1 MDRMISIYTNQDKF
15 EHAFFPQLQHS
26 IAYATTRALKTAFRP
41 AMRSF
46 TLARFELGSATSTFS
61 ERSVFAASPT
71 IPNRAFEFLRS
82 FKKPYAEKLS
92 LLCPSIII
100 SNFFRLE
107 VNWPLIR

>member
-41 AMRSF
+41 AMR
-46 TLARFELGSATSTFS
+46 FELDCATSTFS